1 MTKILLAD
9 GHAVVAQ
16 GFAALLKDRFE
27 VLGTVFDGY
36 ALVAAANR
44 LRPDVVVTG
53 ISMPLLN
60 GLDAVRKIKSNL
72 KQAKILILTM
82 YSEPDL
88 VVRAFRAGASGY
100 LLKTS
105 PVEDLEH
112 AIREVAAGRGYVTP
126 SVTKFLIEALIETN
140 QRRSAAGSD
149 LTPRQREV
157 LQLIAEGRTMKE
169 TAVILKISRRTAESH
184 KYEMMQALGVRTTAE
199 LIRHAVRLKI
209 VSDS

>member
-1 MTKILLAD
+1 
-9 GHAVVAQ
+9 
-16 GFAALLKDRFE
+16 
-27 VLGTVFDGY
+27 
-36 ALVAAANR
+36 
-44 LRPDVVVTG
+44 
-53 ISMPLLN
+53 MPLLN

-82 YSEPDL
+82 HSEPDL

-105 PVEDLEH
+105 PVEDLVH

-140 QRRSAAGSD
+140 QRRPAAGSD

-169 TAVILKISRRTAESH
+169 TAAILKISRRTAESH
-184 KYEMMQALGVRTTAE
+184 KYEMMQALGVRSTAE